1 MNKVIV
7 SMVATALLAGPV
19 AVMAM
24 DSEFL
29 EKKREQLQ
37 EQQEK
42 SHDQDQG
49 KSSSSERNPDRT
61 VASMAGEGELL
72 TQKALRYWWM

>member
-1 MNKVIV
+1 MKRL
-7 SMVATALLAGPV
+7 MVAMVASALLAGPV

-37 EQQEK
+37 DQQQEK
-42 SHDQDQG
+42 SHDLG
-49 KSSSSERNPDRT
+49 RSSSQEESQKRA
-61 VASMAGEGELL
+61 VASMAGEGQLL